1 MSGEGPAGGIDWA
14 EVRRRLEKAGSA
26 ADRAP
31 APGEKKSILRK
42 RALALA
48 KEPEAPDSGEHIDV
62 LEFLLARERYAVES
76 SYVREVWPLKDLTP
90 VPCTPPFVLGIIG
103 VRGRILSVLDLK
115 KFLNLPEKGL
125 GDLNKVVILQSDTME
140 FGILADEIFGIGSV
154 PLKGMQRSVPTL
166 AGAGEEY
173 LKGVAGDRLI
183 LLDAG
188 RILSDRRILVNEE
201 IGL

>member
-31 APGEKKSILRK
+31 DPGEKKNILRK

-115 KFLNLPEKGL
+115 KFLNLP
-125 GDLNKVVILQSDTME
+125 
-140 FGILADEIFGIGSV
+140 
-154 PLKGMQRSVPTL
+154 
-166 AGAGEEY
+166 
-173 LKGVAGDRLI
+173 
-183 LLDAG
+183 
-188 RILSDRRILVNEE
+188 
-201 IGL
+201 